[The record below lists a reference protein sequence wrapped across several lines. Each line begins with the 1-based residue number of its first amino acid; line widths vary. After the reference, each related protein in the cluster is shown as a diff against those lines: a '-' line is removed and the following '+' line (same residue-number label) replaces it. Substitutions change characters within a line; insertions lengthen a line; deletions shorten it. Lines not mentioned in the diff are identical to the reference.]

1 MTVQT
6 RNGKTVHEAVQAAIG
21 HYGTNRDELIPILNH
36 INRSIGYLP
45 NEALEEV
52 SRLLRV
58 PKSKLFSVTTFYRM
72 LSTKPR
78 GKYVIQFCESAPCH
92 VVGGREVWQRLQ
104 DELHLGAGETSE
116 DGMWSLITVSCLGIC
131 GVGPVI
137 VINDDIYG
145 NVTPDQIPDILARYQ

>member
-1 MTVQT
+1 MSIET
-6 RNGKTVHEAVQAAIG
+6 RNGKTVIEAVQTAIEQ
-21 HYGTNRDELIPILNH
+21 YGSNRDELIPILNH

-45 NEALEEV
+45 AEALQEV
-52 SRLLRV
+52 SRSLHI

-78 GKYVIQFCESAPCH
+78 GRNVIQFCESAPCH
-92 VVGGREVWQRLQ
+92 VVGGREIWQKLQ
-104 DELHLGAGETSE
+104 DELNLSAGETTPDSK
-116 DGMWSLITVSCLGIC
+116 WSLITVSCLGIC

-145 NVTPDQIPDILARYQ
+145 NVTPAQVPEILARYS